1 MNHNATGT
9 GRLSGWA
16 QWAAIPGSG
25 SSTARYTFTGLTNG
39 KEYRYKI
46 RAVTVGLEDQIFPS
60 KPAPAASPWHV
71 SATPAGPPDR
81 PTGLNAASGFL
92 SVALYWNDPGN
103 SSITRYE
110 YQVNHND
117 TSTGKFSGWTQ
128 WAAIPNSDASTASHT
143 FTGLRKG
150 SEYRYKIRAVNAV
163 GESKPGPLGAPWFV
177 KAVPTGPPPPPPV
190 SKFWTERVCDHLF
203 KVRWVRVSGATGYD
217 LEMRG
222 LQWKRLFTNKNYTG
236 FKFNYWTK
244 NATFLFRIRS
254 VSAHG
259 VSEWRKVKSVAPP
272 CAVGGLRASYASNG
286 DISVSWNA
294 AKRAD
299 SYNVRFSSD
308 HGKSWEGMA
317 SGISDTSHSFN
328 KDPQSLPYSSSFLV
342 GVQSRK
348 GGMTSGWLH
357 DYIARLTVTSVKAA
371 AATLNME
378 GYGGDWYFKQ
388 TAPSEGSCTAGSGG
402 THDLTGLSPGAA
414 HGFTAYWDAACA
426 DTIGSV
432 TFTTPAGLSVSS
444 IRATSVTLNISEHSG
459 DWWYQADTGPHSTCS
474 ANAVAG
480 NSVSLTGL
488 TEHQQYTYKAY
499 SASGCNDGTLL
510 ASITFEPSGDVL
522 KVESITATTATLNL
536 ENHTGG
542 WWFKRTAP
550 DAGSCTAGEADF
562 TNDLTGL
569 IPGTEY
575 TYKAYDVN
583 TCGDTHESA
592 SVDFTTEGVSVSNLG
607 EAGASNFCHV
617 GGIDVQ
623 CATSFRTGSATNGY
637 TLHSVSAEFYGG
649 VASSSGFTVALYA
662 ESGSKPAAT
671 ASATLSGDVPDANSP
686 STRTYVCPEGNSGCQ
701 LEKETDYFVVIT
713 LSTGYYSWQ
722 LTRSVNETQIPSNQG
737 WSIGNTITT
746 GANWATT
753 NNDPGKMKVAAT
765 VNSD

>member
-9 GRLSGWA
+9 GRLSGWT

-92 SVALYWNDPGN
+92 SVALSWNDPGN

-150 SEYRYKIRAVNAV
+150 SKYRYKIRAVNAV

-272 CAVGGLRASYASNG
+272 CAVGGLRASYASDGN
-286 DISVSWNA
+286 ISVSWNA

-388 TAPSEGSCTAGSGG
+388 TAPSVGDCTAGGG
-402 THDLTGLSPGAA
+402 TTHALSGLSPGTA
-414 HGFTAYWDAACA
+414 HGFTAYWDGSCA
-426 DTIGSV
+426 DAIGSV
-432 TFTTPAGLSVSS
+432 TFTTPASLTVSDVQ
-444 IRATSVTLNISEHSG
+444 ATSVTLNLAGHEG
-459 DWWYQADTGPHSTCS
+459 QWWYDADTGPHTACQGPVAAGTST
-474 ANAVAG
+474 AD
-480 NSVSLTGL
+480 LTGL
-488 TEHQQYTYKAY
+488 TVHQQYTYKAY
-499 SASGCNDGTLL
+499 SATDCNDTDIL
-510 ASITFEPSGDVL
+510 ASITFEPSGM
-522 KVESITATTATLNL
+522 
-536 ENHTGG
+536 
-542 WWFKRTAP
+542 
-550 DAGSCTAGEADF
+550 C
-562 TNDLTGL
+562 
-569 IPGTEY
+569 
-575 TYKAYDVN
+575 
-583 TCGDTHESA
+583 
-592 SVDFTTEGVSVSNLG
+592 
-607 EAGASNFCHV
+607 
-617 GGIDVQ
+617 
-623 CATSFRTGSATNGY
+623 
-637 TLHSVSAEFYGG
+637 
-649 VASSSGFTVALYA
+649 
-662 ESGSKPAAT
+662 
-671 ASATLSGDVPDANSP
+671 
-686 STRTYVCPEGNSGCQ
+686 
-701 LEKETDYFVVIT
+701 
-713 LSTGYYSWQ
+713 
-722 LTRSVNETQIPSNQG
+722 
-737 WSIGNTITT
+737 
-746 GANWATT
+746 
-753 NNDPGKMKVAAT
+753 
-765 VNSD
+765 